1 MMIFEKEEWE
11 HPTLFLK
18 QCYRADGETMNRE
31 TMELLEQLA
40 QERELPFEVLVET
53 LEGALANAYK
63 KHMNYPH
70 NAHIRVKMD
79 RSMPGMYRVFH
90 EKEVVGFVSE
100 PHTQIELEEA
110 QKIKPD
116 AEVGDMIEIELSHDH
131 TGRIEAQT
139 ALQVLK
145 QRIRELERERAIKE
159 IREKQGGVV
168 TGTVQ
173 RIEGRTVVLS
183 IGRVDGV
190 LPHTQQ
196 APHERYRFG
205 DRLRVYVL
213 EVRER
218 EKDVRAIVSRIAPGL
233 VQRLLEL
240 EVPEIEQGAVEI
252 KAVAREPGVRSKVAV
267 ISKNPLIDA
276 VGACVGHRGMRIQ
289 SITDELV
296 GERID
301 VINWH
306 RDPAQFIT
314 EAISPARVNRV
325 VLDTEHHKALVVVP
339 NNQLSLAIGRNGTN
353 VKLASELT
361 GWEIDVRSEA
371 ELASGKAN
379 RAAAVEG
386 A

>member
-1 MMIFEKEEWE
+1 
-11 HPTLFLK
+11 
-18 QCYRADGETMNRE
+18 MNRE

>member
-1 MMIFEKEEWE
+1 
-11 HPTLFLK
+11 
-18 QCYRADGETMNRE
+18 MNKE

-40 QERELPFEVLVET
+40 QERELPFEVLLDT

-70 NAHIRVKMD
+70 NAHVRVKLD
-79 RSMPGMYRVFH
+79 RNKSGMYRIFLQ
-90 EKEVVGFVSE
+90 KEVVGFVNE
-100 PHTQIELEEA
+100 PYTQIELEEA
-110 QKIKPD
+110 QKVKSD
-116 AEVGDMIEIELSHDH
+116 AEVGDLLEIELPHDSC
-131 TGRIEAQT
+131 GRIEAQT

-145 QRIRELERERAIKE
+145 QRIRELERDRAMKE
-159 IREKQGGVV
+159 IREKQDDIV
-168 TGTVQ
+168 TGVVQ
-173 RIEGRTVVLS
+173 RIEGKTVILS

-190 LPHTQQ
+190 LPANQQ

-213 EVRER
+213 EVRDR
-218 EKDVRAIVSRIAPGL
+218 EKDVRAIVSRIAHGL
-233 VQRLLEL
+233 VRRLLEL
-240 EVPEIEQGAVEI
+240 EVPEIQQGAIEI
-252 KAVAREPGVRSKVAV
+252 KAVARDPGVRSKVAV

-276 VGACVGHRGMRIQ
+276 VGACVGHRGIRIQ
-289 SITDELV
+289 AITDELV

-325 VLDTEHHKALVVVP
+325 VLDHDQKKALVVVP

-371 ELASGKAN
+371 ELASGRAN